1 MEMLGWLNKMVSILM
16 LILKM
21 AKNKEKKFV
30 FSKMGIKNMKQ
41 TSKMEL
47 LMDISAERMKKEIFY
62 SNIKW
67 KMEKKKKNQD
77 GVLDLDSYEDFL
89 KVPVWIFEILSN
101 T

>member
-47 LMDISAERMKKEIFY
+47 LMDIAAERMKKEIFY

-67 KMEKKKKNQD
+67 KMEKKNKNQD